1 MSKRDEYVRALTEGR
16 SAQLYAVNPYSGQSL
31 VLAKLWMRV
40 YNTMLLTR
48 VYETPTMQ
56 STYRLAADGGGNRLA
71 SRCV

>member
-1 MSKRDEYVRALTEGR
+1 M
-16 SAQLYAVNPYSGQSL
+16 NPFSGQSL

-56 STYRLAADGGGNRLA
+56 KYLQALAAMMAAGTG
-71 SRCV
+71 